1 MPLASPVIV
10 LTLIAARSRVERFH
24 IQLILAD
31 YYSYSRETTGQ
42 EFFPLPEPELMQRVE
57 WRTLFGKYVGYVDI
71 PLLQSTNSYFE
82 ARE

>member
-10 LTLIAARSRVERFH
+10 LTLIAARSRIKRFH

-42 EFFPLPEPELMQRVE
+42 EFFSLPEPELMQ
-57 WRTLFGKYVGYVDI
+57 
-71 PLLQSTNSYFE
+71 
-82 ARE
+82 